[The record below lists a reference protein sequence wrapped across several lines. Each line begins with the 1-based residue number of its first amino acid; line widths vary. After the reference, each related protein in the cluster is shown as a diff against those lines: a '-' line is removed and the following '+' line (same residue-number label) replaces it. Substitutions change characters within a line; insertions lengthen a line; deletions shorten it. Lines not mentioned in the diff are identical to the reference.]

1 MELEIRLFAG
11 LRERAGTDTIRLSD
25 LPEEL
30 TLAELKATLADR
42 HPELGPLD
50 PISGVVGT
58 RYVPGDE
65 LLRAGDQVALLPP
78 VSGGAP
84 SVDDLLAHGVFEL
97 SEHPLDP
104 AECARRVAHPSCGAV
119 TTFSGEARDHHR
131 GRRVLKLEYEA
142 FAEMTAPEMERIF
155 ERCLESC
162 LPAAREAGAA
172 TDTHGS
178 PRLLRMLVA
187 HRIGTCEI
195 GQPAVVIAV
204 ASPHRD
210 AAFVACR
217 FLIDELKKTL
227 PVWKKEFYED
237 GSHWI
242 GDRS

>member
-11 LRERAGTDTIRLSD
+11 LRERAGKETILLSD

-30 TLAELKATLADR
+30 TLADLKSTLADR

-50 PISGVVGT
+50 HIAGVVGT
-58 RYVPGDE
+58 RYVSGE
-65 LLRAGDQVALLPP
+65 EIVRAGDQVALLPP

-84 SVDDLLAHGVFEL
+84 SADELLEHGVFEL
-97 SEHPLDP
+97 SADALDP

-119 TTFSGEARDHHR
+119 TTFAGEARDHHR

-155 ERCLESC
+155 QRCLESC
-162 LPAAREAGAA
+162 VPAAGETGEA
-172 TDTHGS
+172 TDAHGS

-187 HRIGTCEI
+187 HRIGTCDI

-210 AAFVACR
+210 AAFRACR